1 MTIEKVNKPGIT
13 IAHIITT
20 VGMLGGLLAYANS
33 TENKVV
39 QNETK
44 QQTII
49 EQQQEMKQDFKS
61 YKTEQ
66 RAVQTQ
72 QMQLLHQIK
81 GRLEN
86 NQN

>member
-81 GRLEN
+81 GKLEK
-86 NQN
+86 

>member
-1 MTIEKVNKPGIT
+1 MIETINKPGIT
-13 IAHIITT
+13 IAHILTT
-20 VGMLGGLLAYANS
+20 VGLLGGLLAYANS

-39 QNETK
+39 EQEAK

-49 EQQQEMKQDFKS
+49 KNQDEIKQDFKD
-61 YKTEQ
+61 YQTEQ
-66 RAVQTQ
+66 RQVQTQ